1 MTEYYDTLTDEEKDE
16 IRDIIQMLFRQ
27 TFLLERKYDRRA
39 GRMTI
44 VREYRT
50 ADRHLEFLKEYFAVA
65 GIVLRQNVH
74 MGVIY
79 IQEEALWGE
88 KLPRLATIYV
98 LILKLLYDEKM
109 SEASSSSSVIVTLG
123 MVNGKAGEF
132 HVLHSLPSPTEI
144 RRTVSLLKKYQLI
157 EPLDVLEELD
167 ENTRL
172 VIYPC
177 INAVL
182 TGDDIRQL
190 LNTFSEE
197 EYSGEETAVQG
208 TIEDMSE

>member
-1 MTEYYDTLTDEEKDE
+1 MIEYYEMLNDEE
-16 IRDIIQMLFRQ
+16 RDDIKEIIQTLFRQ

-39 GRMTI
+39 GRMTP

-50 ADRHLEFLKEYFAVA
+50 ADKHLEFLREYFSVA
-65 GIVLRQNVH
+65 GIRLEQNVH

-79 IQEEALWGE
+79 IRDEALWGD
-88 KLPRLATIYV
+88 KLPRLATIYLLV
-98 LILKLLYDEKM
+98 LKLLYDEQM
-109 SEASSSSSVIVTLG
+109 AAVSSSSHVTVTLG

-132 HVLHSLPSPTEI
+132 HVLGAIPSLTEM
-144 RRTVSLLKKYQLI
+144 RRTIALLKKYQII

-167 ENTRL
+167 ENTRI
-172 VIYPC
+172 VVYPC

-182 TGDDIRQL
+182 IGDDIREL

-197 EYSGEETAVQG
+197 DYGGDETAVQG